1 MTNTNMFKVGD
12 LLSRYM
18 LGEHHTSL
26 ILSIGQVYQG
36 GCLTT
41 IYTVLTSDGDIVK
54 RPDYVIKDWRI
65 ISSAAA

>member
-1 MTNTNMFKVGD
+1 MRKPIQVGD

-18 LGEHHTSL
+18 VGEYHTYL